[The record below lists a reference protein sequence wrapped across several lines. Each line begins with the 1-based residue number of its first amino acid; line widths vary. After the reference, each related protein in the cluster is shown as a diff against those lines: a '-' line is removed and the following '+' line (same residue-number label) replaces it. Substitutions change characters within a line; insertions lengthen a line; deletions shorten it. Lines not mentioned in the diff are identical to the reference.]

1 MLPLLMPVE
10 TWDTINTLCFNRK
23 VLLVGVADGN
33 DVVALAQTAM
43 ICAVYAEVD
52 NGDIGVLCT
61 KVREVQE
68 LVAARELGSRVL
80 LHSVPSLLGI
90 TQYALDQFD
99 VVVYNPGACRDPD
112 PAGTAAMIA
121 NYTKRLIVV
130 GDAIGD
136 LWDVILPALPQ
147 GKYTASSDGNGIF
160 VTLAAPEP
168 IVRMD

>member
-43 ICAVYAEVD
+43 IVAVYVSVGGPDLGIDMAKIV
-52 NGDIGVLCT
+52 
-61 KVREVQE
+61 E
-68 LVAARELGSRVL
+68 LHHTLTTRDLGPRVL

-90 TQYALDQFD
+90 TQYHIEQFD
-99 VVVYNPGACRDPD
+99 VAVYNPGACRDPD
-112 PAGTAAMIA
+112 PAGTAAQLA
-121 NYTKRLIVV
+121 VYAKRLIVV
-130 GDAIGD
+130 GDAIGE

-147 GKYTASSDGNGIF
+147 GGYTASSDGNSIF
-160 VTLAAPEP
+160 VTLGAPES
-168 IVRMD
+168 IMRTD